1 MTERFL
7 ALGFVES
14 NSTDYSTL
22 FSISERGSPRIA
34 DFRLVSGRRKET
46 RGIVLNTVGREND
59 EGIIGACRHFS

>member
-7 ALGFVES
+7 ARGFVES

-22 FSISERGSPRIA
+22 FSISETGSPRIA

-46 RGIVLNTVGREND
+46 RGIVLNTVG
-59 EGIIGACRHFS
+59 